1 MEGSEHMSKNN
12 DLHEVVQ
19 NLMLLDPQSLL
30 LIKSGI
36 ELLLARQNMKLK
48 NETKGSEKKA
58 NQIIG

>member
-48 NETKGSEKKA
+48 NETKGSEQKA
-58 NQIIG
+58 NQIVG